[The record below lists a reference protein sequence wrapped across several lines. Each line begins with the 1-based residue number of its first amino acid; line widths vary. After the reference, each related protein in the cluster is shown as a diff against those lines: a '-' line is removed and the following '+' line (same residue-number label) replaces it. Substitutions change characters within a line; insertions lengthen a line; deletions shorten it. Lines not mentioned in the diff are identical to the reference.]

1 MSLKTKLNFFSLL
14 VIALIPFGILWYSRT
29 HRPPP
34 PPPPEPRKEVT
45 ITIIPGW
52 NLRDVADD
60 WVKKGIVKTPE
71 ELFAYT
77 GTPATDY
84 RTHAS
89 AEPVRR
95 IVTSTDFDILFSS
108 KPNTISYEG
117 YLFPETYRVY
127 ADAKPDEVLKKIFG
141 VFRDRVPAAWS
152 EELKR
157 QNKSF
162 FDMLTMASILEDE
175 AITIDDKKI
184 VADILWRRLKRGMRL
199 QVDSSVHYVSARTG
213 DVFTTKQ
220 EREAD
225 SPWNTYKYQGMP
237 LGPIGNPSLTSIEAA
252 LYPIT
257 NSYWY
262 FLAGRDGKM
271 QYAKTYEE
279 HMRNVVKYLR

>member
-1 MSLKTKLNFFSLL
+1 MSFKTKLNLFSLL
-14 VIALIPFGILWYSRT
+14 IIALIPFGILWYART

-34 PPPPEPRKEVT
+34 PPPPEPRKE
-45 ITIIPGW
+45 INLTIIPGW

-84 RTHAS
+84 RIHAS

-95 IVTSTDFDILFSS
+95 IVTSTDFDVLFSS

-127 ADAKPDEVLKKIFG
+127 ADAKPDEVLKKIFD
-141 VFRDRVPAAWS
+141 VFRDRVPVAWS
-152 EELKR
+152 EELTR

-162 FDMLTMASILEDE
+162 FDVLTMASILEDE
-175 AITIDDKKI
+175 AKTVDDKKI

-225 SPWNTYKYQGMP
+225 SPWNTYKYEGLP
-237 LGPIGNPSLTSIEAA
+237 LGPIGNPSLVSIEAA
-252 LYPIT
+252 LYPTT

-262 FLAGRDGKM
+262 FLTGRNGKM
-271 QYAKTYEE
+271 QYAKTYDE
-279 HMRNVVKYLR
+279 HMRNVNKYLR